1 MGLSSATQRKPM
13 ISVQNL
19 CDTSRFRT
27 LRTMWLIPR
36 GGSGALAMMPS
47 LIGDGDRSRVSRNS
61 TSIVRYGARDCTR
74 PVTARAANFRR
85 EVFSF
90 DRVAVTR
97 LPVIPVSKTP
107 EITRYCSF
115 GIGGT
120 SLADRVQ
127 Q

>member
-97 LPVIPVSKTP
+97 PPSDPRLENPGNHSILLL
-107 EITRYCSF
+107 R
-115 GIGGT
+115 
-120 SLADRVQ
+120 DRWHFAC
-127 Q
+127 